1 MCGLWHF
8 LFFTASAA
16 SAADAATVAAAA
28 TVTAATVTAAAAAA
42 VAILLL
48 IRCIPFSRD
57 RLSFYIQN
65 IFRTVYLYGRKYCF

>member
-1 MCGLWHF
+1 MVTGQNTVCKNKSRKFFVCGLWHF
-8 LFFTASAA
+8 LF
-16 SAADAATVAAAA
+16 TVAAAA

-65 IFRTVYLYGRKYCF
+65 IFRTVY

>member
-28 TVTAATVTAAAAAA
+28 TVTAAAAAA
-42 VAILLL
+42 VAILLP

-65 IFRTVYLYGRKYCF
+65 IFRTVY